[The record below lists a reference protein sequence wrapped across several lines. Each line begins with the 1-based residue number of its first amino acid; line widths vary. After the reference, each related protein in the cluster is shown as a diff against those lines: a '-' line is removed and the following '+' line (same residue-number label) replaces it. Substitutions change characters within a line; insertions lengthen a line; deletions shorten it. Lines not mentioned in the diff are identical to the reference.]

1 MWVFLPFYKNTL
13 LKCWEYSDG
22 QDRDKFWSR
31 EVYNQVEGDKNI
43 HINTINKIIKM
54 VKRDL
59 FEEEAFQQTF
69 NELREHVCNEM
80 KVFKVKDSENKA
92 NDEAYAWCV

>member
-1 MWVFLPFYKNTL
+1 
-13 LKCWEYSDG
+13 
-22 QDRDKFWSR
+22 
-31 EVYNQVEGDKNI
+31 
-43 HINTINKIIKM
+43 M

-92 NDEAYAWCV
+92 NDEAYAWCVWEKLEGQYDLERGRVGVSEAGGVAQGSDLHQYVLGRSQVFFL